1 MLNSYYKNYCNKVY
15 MYCRVYERVS
25 VVVCDRAKRSM
36 GLKSVALQ
44 YQGRFEIK
52 ASNNETA

>member
-1 MLNSYYKNYCNKVY
+1 MSCLGYDIKAY
-15 MYCRVYERVS
+15 MYRRVYVGVS

-52 ASNNETA
+52 ALNYETA